1 MGLFKKAAKSA
12 AVVGTAKVVVG
23 AVSKRLAHRRQEKA
37 AAPADEQQQSQP
49 QGCPHRMGRRLR
61 LRSRHP
67 PPHHPP
73 TRHWAGNSNNS
84 RPSETRVCSARTSSP
99 GRESPA
105 ARYMRRPGPRSPTA
119 ATDVSRTPETSPR
132 IRPRHYCLRQPDDVP

>member
-1 MGLFKKAAKSA
+1 
-12 AVVGTAKVVVG
+12 
-23 AVSKRLAHRRQEKA
+23 
-37 AAPADEQQQSQP
+37 
-49 QGCPHRMGRRLR
+49 MGRRLR

-99 GRESPA
+99 A
-105 ARYMRRPGPRSPTA
+105 AKAQLLGTEKTGAQVAEA
-119 ATDVSRTPETSPR
+119 ATDVSRTVETSPR